1 MLHRQISCRGEQV
14 RSQRSSF
21 GIEAVGATNQT
32 QKAIMC
38 NVFGRFNRAKQPVS
52 KTKHWQPVP
61 FI

>member
-1 MLHRQISCRGEQV
+1 MLHREVSRRCEQV

-32 QKAIMC
+32 QKAIMR
-38 NVFGRFNRAKQPVS
+38 NVFGRFNRAKQTVS
-52 KTKHWQPVP
+52 KTKHRQPVP